1 MVFFT
6 KNVLQKMQMSMT
18 VQIEFWTEKIDRS
31 FLKSGP
37 RSPSLTFRIGIGI
50 GIEKFS
56 SEEIKMSVE
65 IF

>member
-1 MVFFT
+1 
-6 KNVLQKMQMSMT
+6 MQMSIMT
-18 VQIEFWTEKIDRS
+18 VQIEFWTEKLTDL
-31 FLKSGP
+31 LKSGP
-37 RSPSLTFRIGIGI
+37 RSPSLTLRIGIGI